1 MKKTTSTSKVDV
13 PVELADALEKSP
25 AAKARFLAMPPS
37 HRREYTGFISEAKRE
52 ETRRRRAEKAIE
64 MLMSDKKG

>member
-1 MKKTTSTSKVDV
+1 MKKTTSTSKMDV

-25 AAKARFLAMPPS
+25 AAKERFLAMPPS

-64 MLMSDKKG
+64 RLMSDKKG